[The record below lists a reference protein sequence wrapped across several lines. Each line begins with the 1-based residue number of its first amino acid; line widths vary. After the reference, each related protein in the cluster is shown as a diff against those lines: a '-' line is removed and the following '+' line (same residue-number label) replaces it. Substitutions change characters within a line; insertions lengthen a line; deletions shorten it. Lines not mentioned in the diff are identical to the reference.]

1 MRERLQWKSR
11 MARQLRLE
19 LRRQSSFR
27 REDFIISPSNAAAVQ
42 TLDASPS
49 WHAGCLALVGPAGS
63 GKSHLARGWARRAGA
78 QVLVVGSD
86 QPPGLNDLHDTRP
99 VLVENA
105 DQGAP
110 DDLLFH
116 LINRAGLEGCSLLL
130 TARTP
135 PATWPTE
142 LPDLRSRLNALNV
155 ALLPEPDDEVLE
167 GVLRKLFRDRSIKP
181 SEELISYLIKR
192 IERSVPYARSI
203 VDRLDELADAEQ
215 KPVSRALARQILE
228 SDAETLNLFE

>member
-1 MRERLQWKSR
+1 

-19 LRRQSSFR
+19 LRRQPSFR

-42 TLDASPS
+42 ALDAWPN
-49 WHAGCLALVGPAGS
+49 WHAGRLALVGPAGS
-63 GKSHLARGWARRAGA
+63 GKSHLARCWARRAHA
-78 QVLVVGSD
+78 VVLVAGADRPPDLSD
-86 QPPGLNDLHDTRP
+86 LQDGRP
-99 VLVENA
+99 VLIENA
-105 DQGAP
+105 DQGVP

-116 LINRAGLEGCSLLL
+116 LINRADTEGCSLLL

-135 PATWPTE
+135 PATWPAE
-142 LPDLRSRLNALNV
+142 LPDLRSRLNALHV
-155 ALLPEPDDEVLE
+155 ALLPEPDDEILE
-167 GVLRKLFRDRSIKP
+167 AVLRKLFRDRNIKP
-181 SEELISYLIKR
+181 SEELISYLLNR

>member
-1 MRERLQWKSR
+1 

-27 REDFIISPSNAAAVQ
+27 REDFIISPTNAAAVEA
-42 TLDASPS
+42 LDAWPA
-49 WHAGCLALVGPAGS
+49 WHAGCLALVGPPGS
-63 GKSHLARGWARRAGA
+63 GKSHLARAWARRAHA
-78 QVLVVGSD
+78 QILVVD
-86 QPPGLNDLHDTRP
+86 AEQPPELAGLHDGRP
-99 VLVENA
+99 VLVENS

-116 LINRAGLEGCSLLL
+116 LINRAGSEGCGLLL

-135 PATWPTE
+135 PATWRAE
-142 LPDLRSRLNALNV
+142 LPDLRSRLNALHV
-155 ALLPEPDDEVLE
+155 ALLPEPDDVVLE
-167 GVLRKLFRDRSIKP
+167 AVLRKLFRDRNIKP

-192 IERSVPYARSI
+192 IERSVPSARSI

-215 KPVSRALARQILE
+215 KPVGRSLARQILE
-228 SDAETLNLFE
+228 SDAETLNLFD